1 MGNVHM
7 EASQIN
13 YRGGD
18 TKMSVEEA
26 LKNTSGEAAA
36 IAALQTA
43 VGNLQSCKANL
54 SVIAPAFSA
63 ETAYAVGDIVS
74 YDGATYRC
82 TTAHEGEW
90 DATDFAATTIANEL
104 SSLESGLTSVS
115 GKIPIRGS
123 FTVHCSVGNNV
134 FSRNTMDLVAGSI
147 PQSPFN
153 NCIMMIANHG
163 SNNATND
170 TIQVDGSEVIIINA
184 QIEQNITVSWLDIS
198 NIPIANN

>member
-1 MGNVHM
+1 MGFNTFPCNPYPI
-7 EASQIN
+7 S
-13 YRGGD
+13 
-18 TKMSVEEA
+18 TEELNKGNNDYLNTRVTA
-26 LKNTSGEAAA
+26 L
-36 IAALQTA
+36 
-43 VGNLQSCKANL
+43 
-54 SVIAPAFSA
+54 
-63 ETAYAVGDIVS
+63 
-74 YDGATYRC
+74 
-82 TTAHEGEW
+82 EGEV
-90 DATDFAATTIANEL
+90 DTL
-104 SSLESGLTSVS
+104 KSGLTSVS

-170 TIQVDGSEVIIINA
+170 TIQVDGSEAIIINA
-184 QIEQNITVSWLDIS
+184 QIEQNITVTWLDIS